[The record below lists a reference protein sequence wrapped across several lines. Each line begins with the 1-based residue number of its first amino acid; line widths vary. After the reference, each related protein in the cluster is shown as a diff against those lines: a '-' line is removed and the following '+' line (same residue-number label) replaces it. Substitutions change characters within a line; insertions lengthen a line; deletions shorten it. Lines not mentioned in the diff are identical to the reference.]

1 MNDSEDIKK
10 IEDEEEMIDLEDFA
24 SLEDNEIDDLLD
36 MIKEGE
42 SNE

>member
-10 IEDEEEMIDLEDFA
+10 IEDEEEMIELEDFA